1 MSGSFQRTLDHIRSI
16 AGSEAEKGR
25 LFERLMKTYFLEDPL
40 YRERF
45 SNVRLWSEW
54 AAARPDFDGADT
66 GIDLVAEER
75 RGGRCA
81 IQCKCYAPGT
91 QISKPHLDSFIA
103 ASARDPFTARIVVDT
118 GDGWGPNARR
128 TIERLKPACAVLR
141 FGDLASRPFD
151 WPDLARAAPE
161 DLAFRREP
169 FRLRPHQQAAFDDVL
184 AGFRDHDR
192 GKLVMAC
199 GAGKTFT
206 ALRIAEAVAGAGG
219 RVLYLVPSIS
229 LFSQSMREWATQRAI
244 AHRYVGVCSDTRAGR
259 NDEDASLQ
267 ELEIPVTTD
276 PPAISAALREAA
288 EDAMTV
294 VFCTYHSLG
303 IVERAQNEGAPPFD
317 LVLCDEAH
325 RTTGVEQPGDRT
337 SPFVLVHDG
346 ERIRAARRLY
356 MTATPRLYT
365 ESAKAKAASHDADV
379 FSMDDPETYGPEL
392 HRLPFSRA
400 VDQGLLSD
408 YKVVVLAMSEQHV
421 DAALQAHLAG
431 GESEIN
437 LTDAAKITGCWRALQ
452 NLENRGPGEAPVRPL
467 FRAIAFTNT
476 IAASKRLETH
486 WDDVIAHAIDL
497 LPEAERRSALRC
509 ATRHVDGQH
518 HALDRKA
525 RIEWLKGE
533 RGAGGGAEGACRI
546 LSNARC
552 LSEGIDVP
560 ALDAVLFMSPRS
572 SHVDIVQAVGRAM
585 RKAPGKE
592 YGYIILPIAVPAG
605 VNPAAALDDNERFG
619 VVWNV
624 LRALRSHDDRLDA
637 EINRIDLN
645 HTPTGRIIFSGDGAS
660 GDGDGVPAGPG
671 LPPGQAGGGLFA
683 PMDLPPGA
691 IYARIVDKCGDR
703 KYWETWARD
712 VADIFTRLLHRI
724 GNLLAA
730 PGNEAL
736 REWFGAFHEELKVS
750 INESIDRGNA
760 IEIMAQHI
768 LTRPVF
774 EALFEHYDFAA
785 ANPVARALDALRQDF
800 GEFGLE
806 NEVRDL
812 ERFYESVRMRAR
824 GLDNSAARQ
833 RVLMELYE
841 KFFATAL
848 KKDTE
853 RLGIVY
859 TPVEIVDFILESA
872 DHVLREEFGRGLSDE
887 GVHVLDPFTGT
898 GIFLV
903 RLLQSA
909 LIADRDLER
918 KYRRELHAN
927 EIVLLAYYIAA
938 VHVEEAFHG
947 RRHDHP
953 SGGIW
958 ERGRPA
964 RMDNQSDLRPVAG
977 GTHRVRQDAPIPGG
991 PVDSRLRGNDEGGRD
1006 APCPPGRAGPRDPA
1020 SPARDYEPFEG
1031 IVLTDTFNLHTDRT
1045 GFPRDWL
1052 PDNSER
1058 AERQQGLPIQVVVGN
1073 PPWSAAQR
1081 SSADDNP
1088 NVDYPELEQR
1098 VGETYAARSTATL
1111 KNSLYDTYKMAIR
1124 WASDRIG
1131 EQGVIAFVTNGSWI
1145 DGNVDS
1151 GIRACLVEEFS
1162 AIWVLNL
1169 RGNQRTQGER
1179 SRREGG
1185 KVFGQGSRAPVAITI
1200 LVRNPDASHDGCR
1213 ILYRDVG
1220 DYLKRDEKL
1229 AILREAGSVAGIEDW
1244 REITPNR
1251 QHDWIGQR
1259 SEEFQ
1264 RLYPLGSKEVK
1275 AGRGGDAVFKLFSN
1289 GYKTG
1294 KDAYLYNYSYE
1305 ACVENARLVTKDYL
1319 GAMRVAEEHPKY
1331 GVDEVAS
1338 LHSSN
1343 VRWDRELKNNLRRR
1357 RVVTFSAAKVLKI
1370 QYRPYVKQYCYAEH
1384 LLVQHKG
1391 QMDAVF
1397 PNNGPENRAICVPGI
1412 GSTRPFSALMV
1423 DTMPDLY
1430 FIAFGQCFPR
1440 YRYEQPGDVQSQLP
1454 GMGGTS
1460 GPERIDNVTDP
1471 ALRAFRVR
1479 YADGSIDKDD
1489 VFDYIYGVLHA
1500 PDWRGRFADD
1510 LVKEL
1515 PRVPFAEDFCTFAR
1529 AGRALA
1535 ALHLGYETCEEYP
1548 LETVFTQ
1555 PGEPQPK
1562 HFRIGARAMRFADD
1576 DRTVLRINEYVSLR
1590 GIPAEAHEYMVNG
1603 RTPLEW
1609 IIDRY
1614 RIVRDRQSGI
1624 FNDPNE
1630 WFEDPRDLA
1639 ATVRRIVHVSVE
1651 TARIVETLPD
1661 LLAKADRDSAQA
1673 TFDLQTEAH
1682 RQALAVAR
1690 SAQAEEDQEF
1700 VEAISVW
1707 DRP

>member
-1 MSGSFQRTLDHIRSI
+1 M
-16 AGSEAEKGR
+16 
-25 LFERLMKTYFLEDPL
+25 
-40 YRERF
+40 
-45 SNVRLWSEW
+45 
-54 AAARPDFDGADT
+54 
-66 GIDLVAEER
+66 
-75 RGGRCA
+75 
-81 IQCKCYAPGT
+81 
-91 QISKPHLDSFIA
+91 
-103 ASARDPFTARIVVDT
+103 
-118 GDGWGPNARR
+118 
-128 TIERLKPACAVLR
+128 
-141 FGDLASRPFD
+141 
-151 WPDLARAAPE
+151 
-161 DLAFRREP
+161 
-169 FRLRPHQQAAFDDVL
+169 
-184 AGFRDHDR
+184 
-192 GKLVMAC
+192 
-199 GAGKTFT
+199 
-206 ALRIAEAVAGAGG
+206 
-219 RVLYLVPSIS
+219 
-229 LFSQSMREWATQRAI
+229 
-244 AHRYVGVCSDTRAGR
+244 
-259 NDEDASLQ
+259 
-267 ELEIPVTTD
+267 
-276 PPAISAALREAA
+276 
-288 EDAMTV
+288 
-294 VFCTYHSLG
+294 
-303 IVERAQNEGAPPFD
+303 
-317 LVLCDEAH
+317 
-325 RTTGVEQPGDRT
+325 
-337 SPFVLVHDG
+337 
-346 ERIRAARRLY
+346 
-356 MTATPRLYT
+356 
-365 ESAKAKAASHDADV
+365 
-379 FSMDDPETYGPEL
+379 
-392 HRLPFSRA
+392 
-400 VDQGLLSD
+400 
-408 YKVVVLAMSEQHV
+408 
-421 DAALQAHLAG
+421 
-431 GESEIN
+431 
-437 LTDAAKITGCWRALQ
+437 
-452 NLENRGPGEAPVRPL
+452 
-467 FRAIAFTNT
+467 
-476 IAASKRLETH
+476 
-486 WDDVIAHAIDL
+486 
-497 LPEAERRSALRC
+497 
-509 ATRHVDGQH
+509 
-518 HALDRKA
+518 
-525 RIEWLKGE
+525 
-533 RGAGGGAEGACRI
+533 
-546 LSNARC
+546 
-552 LSEGIDVP
+552 
-560 ALDAVLFMSPRS
+560 
-572 SHVDIVQAVGRAM
+572 DIVQAVGRAM

-645 HTPTGRIIFSGDGAS
+645 HTPTGRIIFSG
-660 GDGDGVPAGPG
+660 GDGDGVPAGAE

-712 VADIFTRLLHRI
+712 VADIFTRLVHRI
-724 GNLLAA
+724 EHLLAA
-730 PGNEAL
+730 SGNEAL

-785 ANPVARALDALRQDF
+785 TNPVARALDALRQDF

-872 DHVLREEFGRGLSDE
+872 DHVLRQEFGRGLSDE
-887 GVHVLDPFTGT
+887 GVHVFDPFTGT

-947 RRHDHP
+947 RHHDHP
-953 SGGIW
+953 SGGTW

-964 RMDNQSDLRPVAG
+964 RMDNQSGLRPVAG
-977 GTHRVRQDAPIPGG
+977 GTPRVRQDAPIPG
-991 PVDSRLRGNDEGGRD
+991 
-1006 APCPPGRAGPRDPA
+1006 
-1020 SPARDYEPFEG
+1020 DYQPFEG

-1098 VGETYAARSTATL
+1098 VSETYAVRSTATL

-1264 RLYPLGSKEVK
+1264 QLYPLGSKKVK
-1275 AGRGGDAVFKLFSN
+1275 AGQGGDAVFELFSN
-1289 GYKTG
+1289 GYKTSR
-1294 KDAYLYNYSYE
+1294 DAYLYNFSRD
-1305 ACVENARLVTKDYL
+1305 ACAENARLVTEDYL
-1319 GAMRVAEEHPKY
+1319 GAMRVAEERPQY
-1331 GVDEVAS
+1331 GVDEVARH
-1338 LHSSN
+1338 HSSN

-1357 RVVTFSAAKVLKI
+1357 KEVTFSDGRVQKT
-1370 QYRPYVKQYCYAEH
+1370 QYRPFVKQHCYVEYV
-1384 LLVQHKG
+1384 LVNNKY
-1391 QMDAVF
+1391 QMDSIF
-1397 PNNGPENRAICVPGI
+1397 PHPDGENRAICVPGI
-1412 GSTRPFSALMV
+1412 GSTRPFSVLAV
-1423 DTMPDLY
+1423 DSMPDLH

-1440 YRYEQPGDVQSQLP
+1440 YRYEQPDDVQSQLP
-1454 GMGGTS
+1454 GMGGDPSTS
-1460 GPERIDNVTDP
+1460 GPERIDNVTDT
-1471 ALRAFRVR
+1471 ALAGFRTHYR
-1479 YADGSIDKDD
+1479 DNAITKDAIFEY
-1489 VFDYIYGVLHA
+1489 VYGILHA
-1500 PDWRGRFADD
+1500 PGYRERFAND
-1510 LVKEL
+1510 LAKAL
-1515 PRVPFAEDFCTFAR
+1515 PRIPFASDFHPFAE
-1529 AGRALA
+1529 AGRALMD
-1535 ALHLGYETCEEYP
+1535 LHLGYEDCEEYP
-1548 LETVFTQ
+1548 LDLIFARE
-1555 PGEPQPK
+1555 GEPRPE
-1562 HFRIGARAMRFADD
+1562 HFRIGRRAMRFADD
-1576 DRTVLRINEYVSLR
+1576 ERSVLIINDHIRLA
-1590 GIPAEAHEYMVNG
+1590 GIPPEAHRYEVNG

-1609 IIDRY
+1609 FIDRY
-1614 RIVRDRQSGI
+1614 RIVQDRQSGI
-1624 FNDPNE
+1624 VNDPNA
-1630 WFEDPRDLA
+1630 WFDDPRDLIA
-1639 ATVRRIVHVSVE
+1639 AFRRIVHVSVE
-1651 TARIVETLPD
+1651 TARIVQGLP
-1661 LLAKADRDSAQA
+1661 
-1673 TFDLQTEAH
+1673 
-1682 RQALAVAR
+1682 ALTANM
-1690 SAQAEEDQEF
+1690 D
-1700 VEAISVW
+1700 
-1707 DRP
+1707 

>member
-1 MSGSFQRTLDHIRSI
+1 MELDNGFDQVLMHLRSV
-16 AGSEAEKGR
+16 ADSEAGKGR
-25 LFERLMKTYFLEDPL
+25 LFERLMKTFFLGDPL
-40 YRERF
+40 YSERF

-54 AAARPDFDGADT
+54 VAARPDFDGADT

-75 RGGRCA
+75 GGGFCA

-118 GDGWGPNARR
+118 GDGWGPNARK
-128 TIERLKPACAVLR
+128 TVERLKPACTVLR

-151 WPDLARAAPE
+151 WPDLARGAPE
-161 DLAFRREP
+161 DLAFRQEP
-169 FRLRPHQQAAFDDVL
+169 FRLRPHQQAAFGDVL
-184 AGFRDHDR
+184 AGFERHDR

-206 ALRIAEAVAGAGG
+206 ALRIAEVVAGVGG

-229 LFSQSMREWATQRAI
+229 LFSQSMREWATQRVA

-276 PPAISAALREAA
+276 PPAISLALREAG

-294 VFCTYHSLG
+294 VFCTYHSLAV
-303 IVERAQNEGAPPFD
+303 VERAQDEGAPPFD

-325 RTTGVEQPGDRT
+325 RTTGIERPGDRT

-346 ERIRAARRLY
+346 KRIRAARRLY

-365 ESAKAKAASHDADV
+365 ESAKAKAASHDVDV
-379 FSMDDPETYGPEL
+379 FSMDDPQTYGPEF

-400 VDQGLLSD
+400 VDRGLLSD

-421 DAALQAHLAG
+421 DAALQAHLAAG
-431 GESEIN
+431 ASEIN
-437 LTDAAKITGCWRALQ
+437 LTDAAKIVGCWRALQ
-452 NLENRGPGEAPVRPL
+452 NPENQENKSPGAAPVRPL
-467 FRAIAFTNT
+467 SRAIAFTNT
-476 IAASKRLETH
+476 IASSKRLEAH
-486 WDDVIAHAIDL
+486 WDDIIDRAVEQ
-497 LPEAERRSALRC
+497 LPEAERPGALRC
-509 ATRHVDGQH
+509 RTRHVDGQH

-525 RIEWLKGE
+525 RIEWLKGGE
-533 RGAGGGAEGACRI
+533 TENGGAAGGACRI

-560 ALDAVLFMSPRS
+560 ALDAVLFMSPRNS
-572 SHVDIVQAVGRAM
+572 QVEIVQAVGRVM
-585 RKAPGKE
+585 RKAAGKE

-605 VNPAAALDDNERFG
+605 VNAAAALDDNERFG
-619 VVWNV
+619 VVWSV

-637 EINRIDLN
+637 EINKIDLN
-645 HTPTGRIIFSGDGAS
+645 DKPTGRIIFSGDG
-660 GDGDGVPAGPG
+660 DGIPADTG
-671 LPPGQAGGGLFA
+671 LPFA
-683 PMDLPPGA
+683 PIDLPPGA
-691 IYARIVDKCGDR
+691 MFARIVDKCGDR
-703 KYWETWARD
+703 KYWETWAKD
-712 VADIFTRLLHRI
+712 VADIFTRLVDRFER
-724 GNLLAA
+724 LLAA
-730 PGNEAL
+730 PGNQAL
-736 REWFGAFHEELKVS
+736 REWFDAFHQELRVS
-750 INESIDRGNA
+750 INESIGRGNA
-760 IEIMAQHI
+760 IDMMAQHV

-785 ANPVARALDALRQDF
+785 TNPVAQALDALRRDF

-824 GLDNSAARQ
+824 GLDNSGARQ

-848 KKDTE
+848 RKDTE

-859 TPVEIVDFILESA
+859 TPVEIVDFILNSA
-872 DHVLREEFGRGLSDE
+872 DHVLREEFGRSLSDE
-887 GVHVLDPFTGT
+887 DVHVLDPFTGT

-909 LIADRDLER
+909 LIADRDLDR

-947 RRHDHP
+947 RRGAD
-953 SGGIW
+953 
-958 ERGRPA
+958 
-964 RMDNQSDLRPVAG
+964 
-977 GTHRVRQDAPIPGG
+977 G
-991 PVDSRLRGNDEGGRD
+991 P
-1006 APCPPGRAGPRDPA
+1006 
-1020 SPARDYEPFEG
+1020 YQPFAG

-1052 PDNSER
+1052 PHNSER
-1058 AERQQGLPIQVVVGN
+1058 VERQQSLPIQVIVGN
-1073 PPWSAAQR
+1073 PPWSTGQK

-1088 NVDYPELEQR
+1088 NVDYPELEKR
-1098 VGETYAARSTATL
+1098 VSETYAVRSTATL

-1131 EQGVIAFVTNGSWI
+1131 EQGVIALVTNGSWI

-1151 GIRACLVEEFS
+1151 GVRACLAEEFTS
-1162 AIWVLNL
+1162 IHVLNL

-1185 KVFGQGSRAPVAITI
+1185 KMFGQGSRAPVAITI
-1200 LVRNPDASHDGCR
+1200 LVRNRDASHDGCR

-1220 DYLKRDEKL
+1220 DYLKREEKL
-1229 AILREAGSVAGIEDW
+1229 AVLRTAGSVAGIDDW
-1244 REITPNR
+1244 REITPNP
-1251 QHDWIGQR
+1251 QYDWIGQR

-1264 RLYPLGSKEVK
+1264 RLYSLGSKDVK
-1275 AGRGGDAVFKLFSN
+1275 AGKGGDAVFKLFSN

-1294 KDAYLYNYSYE
+1294 KDAYLYNFARDTCE
-1305 ACVENARLVTKDYL
+1305 ENARLATEDYL
-1319 GAMRVAEEHPKY
+1319 GALRVAEEHPKY
-1331 GVDEVAS
+1331 GVDEIAR

-1357 RVVTFSAAKVLKI
+1357 KEVTFSAGNVQKT
-1370 QYRPYVKQYCYAEH
+1370 QYRPFVKQYCYVEH
-1384 LLVQHKG
+1384 LLVQAKA

-1397 PNNGPENRAICVPGI
+1397 PSNGMKNRAICVTGKGATI
-1412 GSTRPFSALMV
+1412 PFSALMV
-1423 DTMPDLY
+1423 DTMPDLEL
-1430 FIAFGQCFPR
+1430 ISKGQCFPR
-1440 YRYEQPGDVQSQLP
+1440 YRYQQSSDAQDDLP
-1454 GMGGTS
+1454 GIGHKQ
-1460 GPERIDNVTDP
+1460 ERADNVTDA
-1471 ALRAFRVR
+1471 ALRAFRDR
-1479 YADGSIDKDD
+1479 YADRSIDKDAI
-1489 VFDYIYGVLHA
+1489 FDYIYGVLHA
-1500 PDWRGRFADD
+1500 PDWRGHFADD
-1510 LVKEL
+1510 LAKEL
-1515 PRVPFAEDFCTFAR
+1515 PRVPFAEDFHVFAR

-1535 ALHLGYETCEEYP
+1535 ELHLGYETCEEYP

-1555 PGEPQPK
+1555 SGQPQPE
-1562 HFRIGARAMRFADD
+1562 HFRIGTQAMRFTDD
-1576 DRTVLRINEYVSLR
+1576 DKTVLRVNEYVSLH
-1590 GIPAEAHEYMVNG
+1590 GIPAEAHGYVVNG

-1609 IIDRY
+1609 LIDRY
-1614 RIVRDRQSGI
+1614 RVVRDRQSGI
-1624 FNDPNE
+1624 TNDPNE
-1630 WFEDPRDLA
+1630 WFEDPGDLA

-1651 TARIVETLPD
+1651 TVRIVEMLPG
-1661 LLAKADRDSAQA
+1661 LLAEGDRGSTQGAFDSQA
-1673 TFDLQTEAH
+1673 EAH
-1682 RQALAVAR
+1682 RQSLAVAR

-1700 VEAISVW
+1700 VDAISVR
-1707 DRP
+1707 DHT